1 MIELNNKLKQFKK
14 LNKQNKK
21 KAFFISNT
29 SKNFK
34 NKFYFTPIRE
44 TKKFIY
50 FGCVLSDEKIAE
62 KISKYIDGKIKHIL
76 VDTEKKSI
84 TKKKNSLINIERTVR
99 ENVKKSKIYYY
110 RANDLT
116 VNAAENFLKSYF
128 NKDIRNIGGKN
139 ILIIGAG
146 NIGFKLSL
154 KLVEAGSNV
163 ALYSRNKK
171 KLIKL
176 IDTIN
181 VVKPK
186 GTRSNCKYYDILKEN
201 LAKFDV
207 IIGCANTTSVIKKI
221 SYQGIPKQALFL
233 DIGKGLFADS
243 VLEKLNEEKIMVYRL
258 DVSSSYNTLLES
270 IEATNNLNDRKYK
283 IKIIGDFTLI
293 SLGILGKKNDLVVDD
308 PENPRRIFGICD
320 GYGDF
325 KNLDYKKKKIIEKK
339 FIRIFN
345 KKLEFI

>member
-1 MIELNNKLKQFKK
+1 MIELNSKLKQLDK
-14 LNKQNKK
+14 LNKFNKK

-50 FGCVLSDEKIAE
+50 FGCVLSGEKIAE
-62 KISKYIDGKIKHIL
+62 QISRYIDGKIKHIL

-99 ENVKKSKIYYY
+99 ENIKLSKIYYY

-116 VNAAENFLKSYF
+116 VDAAENFLKSYF
-128 NKDIRNIGGKN
+128 HEDIRNIGGKN
-139 ILIIGAG
+139 ILVIGAG
-146 NIGFKLSL
+146 NIGFKLAL

-163 ALYSRNKK
+163 FLYSRNKK

-176 IDTIN
+176 IDVIN
-181 VVKPK
+181 VVKPN
-186 GTRSNCKYYDILKEN
+186 GTRSMCRYCDIFKED
-201 LAKFDV
+201 LTKFEV
-207 IIGCANTTSVIKKI
+207 IIGCANTTSVIKKA
-221 SYQGIPKQALFL
+221 SYKFINKNSLIL
-233 DIGKGLFADS
+233 DIGKGLFSDS
-243 VLEKLNEEKIMVYRL
+243 VLKKLNKKKIIVYRL

-270 IEATNNLNDRKYK
+270 IDATNNLSNKKYK
-283 IKIIGDFTLI
+283 IEYIEGFTLI
-293 SLGILGKKNDLVVDD
+293 SSGILGKKNDIVVD
-308 PENPRRIFGICD
+308 NPKKPKRIFGICD

-339 FIRIFN
+339 FMKIFN

>member
-1 MIELNNKLKQFKK
+1 MIELNNKLKQLDK
-14 LNKQNKK
+14 LNKFNKK

-50 FGCVLSDEKIAE
+50 FGCVLSGEKIAE
-62 KISKYIDGKIKHIL
+62 EISKYIDGKIKHIL

-99 ENVKKSKIYYY
+99 ENIKTSKIYYY

-116 VNAAENFLKSYF
+116 VDAAENFLKSYF
-128 NKDIRNIGGKN
+128 HEDIRNIGGKN
-139 ILIIGAG
+139 ILVIGAG
-146 NIGFKLSL
+146 NIGFKLAL

-163 ALYSRNKK
+163 FFYSRNEK

-176 IDTIN
+176 IDVIN

-186 GTRSNCKYYDILKEN
+186 GTRSMCRYCDIFKED
-201 LAKFDV
+201 LTKFEV
-207 IIGCANTTSVIKKI
+207 IIGCANTTSVIKELSHKSI
-221 SYQGIPKQALFL
+221 NKHSLIL
-233 DIGKGLFADS
+233 DIGKGLFSDL
-243 VLEKLNEEKIMVYRL
+243 VLKKLNKEKIIVYRL

-270 IEATNNLNDRKYK
+270 IDATNDLNNRKYK
-283 IKIIGDFTLI
+283 IKHIEGFTVI
-293 SLGILGKKNDLVVDD
+293 SLGILGKKNDLVVDN
-308 PENPRRIFGICD
+308 PENPKRIFGICD

-325 KNLDYKKKKIIEKK
+325 KNLDYKKKKTFEKR
-339 FIRIFN
+339 FIKIFN